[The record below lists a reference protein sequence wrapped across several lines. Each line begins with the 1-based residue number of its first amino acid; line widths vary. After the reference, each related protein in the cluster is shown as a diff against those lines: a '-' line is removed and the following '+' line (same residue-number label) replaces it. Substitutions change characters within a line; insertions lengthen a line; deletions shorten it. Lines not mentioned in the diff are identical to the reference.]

1 MDEKGVS
8 PVIGVILMVAA
19 TIVIAAVVM
28 AMLGGFG
35 PPKRQYTVT
44 ASAVESGSDTDGD
57 DAVPEIIITYTGG
70 PDQDLVD
77 YLDVMI
83 DGTDVYTETAGTNQ
97 TPDFGESETTPT
109 KDVSVGVSVTIDS
122 DNTNMKGWA
131 AFTPDVGPG
140 NDHVIVTAHFLD
152 GSTQVILDTYV

>member
-1 MDEKGVS
+1 MDERGVS

-35 PPKRQYTVT
+35 PPKRQYAVI
-44 ASAVESGSDTDGD
+44 ASADESGGDTDGD
-57 DAVPEIIITYTGG
+57 GAVPEIIITYRGG
-70 PDQDLVD
+70 PDHSLVD

-83 DGTDVYTETAGTNQ
+83 DGRDVYDETAGIGQ
-97 TPDFGESETTPT
+97 TPDFGDS
-109 KDVSVGVSVTIDS
+109 DGVHDISVGVSVTIDS
-122 DNTNMKGWA
+122 NTGGMTGWT